1 MYGPFTRRKEGREG
15 EREGGREEERERGR
29 EGGRK
34 EGRKEGKERKEG
46 RKTVPKKAQ
55 ILDIKDKGFFFFF
68 SVLHGLR
75 DLSSQTRDG
84 THAPTVEVWSLNH
97 WTARDIPI
105 LFKGEKRFTR

>member
-1 MYGPFTRRKEGREG
+1 MLPKYDWNEEREG
-15 EREGGREEERERGR
+15 EREGGR

-75 DLSSQTRDG
+75 DLSSPTRDG
-84 THAPTVEVWSLNH
+84 TQVPAGKAPSLNH
-97 WTARDIPI
+97 WIARE
-105 LFKGEKRFTR
+105 FQR